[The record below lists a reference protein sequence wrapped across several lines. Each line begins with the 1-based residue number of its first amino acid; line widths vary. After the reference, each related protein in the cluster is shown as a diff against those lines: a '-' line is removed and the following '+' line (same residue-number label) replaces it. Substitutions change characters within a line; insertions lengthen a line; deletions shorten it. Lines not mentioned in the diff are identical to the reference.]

1 MCRKIRWNTL
11 DCFQHFS
18 YLFTTTTNKYVKLF
32 CVPLMNVAKIY
43 MLYMNVAID
52 VNSMRTI
59 KRHYLTAM
67 MIFCVEFLFVRNEF
81 YFLVDF
87 NEWSI

>member
-1 MCRKIRWNTL
+1 
-11 DCFQHFS
+11 
-18 YLFTTTTNKYVKLF
+18 
-32 CVPLMNVAKIY
+32 MNVAKIY